1 MNQTLKDLW
10 KKNFPLWTDVLLDK
24 FADQIEIESNYFDAQ
39 FGAPQK
45 QFYADAIAK
54 VNRSVSFPNWT
65 GQRDVFQDI
74 SLFNPTNP
82 KYTINQYWESGWIFP
97 YAAPNVDLYF
107 GGPMIDPG
115 NIGRANMDDLRSGS
129 AQAPFRKFASNYH
142 VNSVWDSRLFDTFSI
157 DWGVQYDRIG
167 PNQNLS
173 FLFIMSYS
181 SAPAAP
187 VNVTFFFNLLNPP
200 KKYAQSDSLIALH
213 ENGKDMTGIDYA
225 KLYEFNTYL
234 KAYQNYGAQ
243 IQGAADVAKKTA
255 AADILNYKSDLDSKL
270 LAQKNNLQNL
280 TLQLTSQTAAEAAS
294 AKRDMQQLSLQ
305 VATIKL
311 QIMGLVK

>member
-1 MNQTLKDLW
+1 MNQAIKDLW
-10 KKNFPLWTDVLLDK
+10 KKNFPLWPDVLIYK
-24 FADQIEIESNYFDAQ
+24 FSDQIEIEANFFNSA
-39 FGAPQK
+39 FGADQK
-45 QFYADAIAK
+45 QFFDDTIK
-54 VNRSVSFPNWT
+54 NLNRNFSLVLPGWFATAQN
-65 GQRDVFQDI
+65 GQL
-74 SLFNPTNP
+74 SLFNPSNP
-82 KYTINQYWESGWIFP
+82 KYYTRQDYNFGRHYLYQDFCPPSQVGNQ
-97 YAAPNVDLYF
+97 
-107 GGPMIDPG
+107 
-115 NIGRANMDDLRSGS
+115 
-129 AQAPFRKFASNYH
+129 
-142 VNSVWDSRLFDTFSI
+142 NSVWDQWHAWQPFQKRALDFVFTGIWDSRLFGNLDLS
-157 DWGVQYDRIG
+157 VSVNAN
-167 PNQNLS
+167 PNGAPYSMSYLS
-173 FLFIMSYS
+173 IMSYDS
-181 SAPAAP
+181 TMVAPILNVLSVNMVNAA
-187 VNVTFFFNLLNPP
+187 
-200 KKYAQSDSLIALH
+200 KIYAQSDSLIALH
-213 ENGKDMTGIDYA
+213 ENGKDMPGIDYA